1 MTDWLH
7 TAILP
12 IGILL
17 GLLGCLRWGFVLG
30 RSGRE
35 ELVQEAERVSS
46 ELARSEAQARE
57 HARQVSRLHTE
68 QRTFGKFARAVPAF
82 VQAMNGEKLSE
93 RDIPKYVFNLVDEI
107 FEPELTLLY
116 LVRPSETATGGPQ
129 ALHLIDRRGNLEVAP
144 SMAQI
149 RVGDGRIGFVAEYRV
164 NMLADDWLNM
174 ARTEGRTIE
183 SNQPGLHFDLL
194 GPLVDHEDGDDPVLG
209 VLCVSGPATRPRDER
224 LMIQTVANLATI
236 AYTNLRNRRTLQD
249 LADYDGLTRLL
260 NKRVFVGRKLAELML
275 ASEKESEPLSVFVF
289 DIDHFKNY
297 NDKHGHLD
305 GDDILR
311 GVAQVLRASLRP
323 GDLACRYGGE
333 EFVVAMPHTRGD
345 DGLAAADRIRAAI
358 ERFPFPKSG
367 SQPLGRITISGGVAQ
382 FPVDGARG
390 NILIEHADQ
399 ALYAAKRDGRNRVI
413 RYHGVEIGS
422 DAEDET
428 DSSDRI
434 HEPEVS
440 E

>member
-1 MTDWLH
+1 
-7 TAILP
+7 
-12 IGILL
+12 
-17 GLLGCLRWGFVLG
+17 
-30 RSGRE
+30 
-35 ELVQEAERVSS
+35 
-46 ELARSEAQARE
+46 
-57 HARQVSRLHTE
+57 
-68 QRTFGKFARAVPAF
+68 
-82 VQAMNGEKLSE
+82 
-93 RDIPKYVFNLVDEI
+93 
-107 FEPELTLLY
+107 
-116 LVRPSETATGGPQ
+116 
-129 ALHLIDRRGNLEVAP
+129 
-144 SMAQI
+144 
-149 RVGDGRIGFVAEYRV
+149 
-164 NMLADDWLNM
+164 
-174 ARTEGRTIE
+174 
-183 SNQPGLHFDLL
+183 
-194 GPLVDHEDGDDPVLG
+194 
-209 VLCVSGPATRPRDER
+209 
-224 LMIQTVANLATI
+224 
-236 AYTNLRNRRTLQD
+236 
-249 LADYDGLTRLL
+249 
-260 NKRVFVGRKLAELML
+260 
-275 ASEKESEPLSVFVF
+275 
-289 DIDHFKNY
+289 
-297 NDKHGHLD
+297 
-305 GDDILR
+305 
-311 GVAQVLRASLRP
+311 VLRASLRP